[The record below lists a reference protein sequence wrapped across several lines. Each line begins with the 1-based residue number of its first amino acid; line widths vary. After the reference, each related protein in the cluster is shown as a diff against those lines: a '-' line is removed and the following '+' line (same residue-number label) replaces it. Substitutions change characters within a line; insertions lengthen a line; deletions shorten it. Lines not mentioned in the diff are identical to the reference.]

1 MKNVAK
7 LLLLCLLIQFFSCQ
21 KVNKNTEKLYLL
33 KIKMKETEC
42 LKCMNAHLLL
52 KDFAN
57 VAKMEVVFNGMSEK
71 EINRFLE
78 INSLNY
84 LKEIADCDIVSD
96 KKVFAEMNSNH
107 AYSECYLL
115 NRHGEQLAHFNFR
128 TNDSTIKHLETLIR
142 IGKSMM
148 QEDKKIKLDTDYNNS
163 LKTFS
168 YRDGKLLLLN
178 SSMNLV
184 QIFDMNGH
192 LLCEV
197 DGANINPL
205 DIFEEMQP
213 LDSTQA
219 LAINYLKNNGM
230 LQSIP
235 ENAFING
242 ETICVGY
249 NVPYLDMSET
259 QFQLRSYY
267 GLLSFDTRDD
277 NKNFRI
283 ICDGRKDN
291 IQKIIFDNEDSN
303 ISAVKVSYDKKNSTS
318 LLSFDS
324 YILSNDTLS
333 LIHSKSINYPEFERQ
348 KNYAYEPKLKCGLL
362 NLQGS
367 DYLYDVK
374 TDSVISLPFNCNLKV
389 IQQGDYNFEVEYDAF
404 LADWYSDGYEIG
416 IIFKDIK
423 VGKWYHKLL
432 SMNGEVIASRELSPS
447 ESDIKN
453 YYMTSPRTILCITND
468 NNILT
473 QWYN

>member
-1 MKNVAK
+1 MKNVTK
-7 LLLLCLLIQFFSCQ
+7 LFLFCIIIQLISCQ
-21 KVNKNTEKLYLL
+21 RINRNEKPYLL

-42 LKCMNAHLLL
+42 LKCMNAHLMLN
-52 KDFAN
+52 DFTDI
-57 VAKMEVVFNGMSEK
+57 AKMEVVFNGMSEK

-78 INSLNY
+78 INSLDY
-84 LKEIADCDIVSD
+84 LKEIADCDIISD
-96 KKVFAEMNSNH
+96 KKVFADLNSNMI
-107 AYSECYLL
+107 YSECYLL
-115 NRHGEQLAHFNFR
+115 NRQGEQLAHFNFR

-148 QEDKKIKLDTDYNNS
+148 QEDKKIKLDTEYNNS

-168 YRDGKLLLLN
+168 HRDGKLLLLN

-184 QIFDMNGH
+184 QIFDMNGR

-197 DGANINPL
+197 DGTNINSL

-213 LDSTQA
+213 IDSTQVSVV
-219 LAINYLKNNGM
+219 NYLKNNGM

-235 ENAFING
+235 ENAYING
-242 ETICVGY
+242 ETIWVGY
-249 NVPYLDMSET
+249 NVPYLEMGGP
-259 QFQLRSYY
+259 QFRLRSYY
-267 GLLSFDTRDD
+267 ELLSFDTRDN
-277 NKNFRI
+277 NKNFRV

-333 LIHSKSINYPEFERQ
+333 MTYSKSINYPEFERQ
-348 KNYAYEPKLKCGLL
+348 NNYAYEPKLKCGLL
-362 NLQGS
+362 NLQGT
-367 DYLYDVK
+367 DFLYDIK
-374 TDSVISLPFNCNLKV
+374 TDSVINLPFNCNLKV
-389 IQQGDYNFEVEYDAF
+389 IHQGDYNFEVESDAF
-404 LADWYSDGYEIG
+404 LLDWYSDGYEIG

-432 SMNGEVIASRELSPS
+432 SMNGEVIDSRELSPS
-447 ESDIKN
+447 EYDIKN
-453 YYMTSPRTILCITND
+453 YYMTSPRTALCITND
-468 NNILT
+468 NNLLT